1 MMHSDNGML
10 ADFISIQKIMLPDI
24 AIEVGA
30 YDADFSRAMV
40 GIAKEVWAFEAS
52 PYVFNKFKGIDGI
65 KYLNL
70 AISDMSGQVDFEI
83 QSDHHKLTS
92 NNSIMKRN
100 DKGNKEYISV
110 KSATLNELFKD
121 KKNIALWIDCEGA
134 NQQVLTGASEIL
146 PNVDSIFIEVET
158 TKFWKDQWLEKD
170 VREYLSNFGFRLSRS
185 EPQYTNQYN
194 QIYIR

>member
-1 MMHSDNGML
+1 ML
-10 ADFISIQKIMLPDI
+10 AEFIDIQKIMLPKLT
-24 AIEVGA
+24 IEVGA
-30 YDADFSRAMV
+30 YDADFSKAMIGV
-40 GIAKEVWAFEAS
+40 AKEIYAFEAS
-52 PYVFNKFKGIDGI
+52 PYVYEKFKNIEGVD
-65 KYLNL
+65 YRNL
-70 AISDMSGQVDFEI
+70 AISDVSGQIDFEI
-83 QSDHHKLTS
+83 QTDQHKLTS

>member
-1 MMHSDNGML
+1 MHSDKSML
-10 ADFISIQKIMLPDI
+10 AEFIDIQKIMLPKLT
-24 AIEVGA
+24 IEVGA
-30 YDADFSRAMV
+30 YDADFSKAMIGV
-40 GIAKEVWAFEAS
+40 AKEIYAFEAS
-52 PYVFNKFKGIDGI
+52 PYVYEKFKNIEGVD
-65 KYLNL
+65 YRNL
-70 AISDMSGQVDFEI
+70 AISDVSGQIDFEI
-83 QSDHHKLTS
+83 QTDQHKLTS